1 MPNAGHR
8 RIAGLGSLSQDIARG
23 GTASDGRTMPG
34 EANFDIVIVGAG
46 SAGCTLAYRL
56 TEDPTIKV
64 LLLEAGRWDRDPW
77 IHIPLGWGRILQKR
91 LHDWMYFAEPSAT
104 MNGRRI
110 ECARGKVVGGS
121 SAINAMA
128 YYHGHRSDYDRW
140 AANRL
145 PGWDYAHVL
154 PYFRRAESWEG
165 GADTYRGGDGPL
177 TTCFSTFEDPLSEAF
192 LAAGR
197 TAGHPATDDYNGARA
212 EGFARIQM
220 TLRNGRRCSTATAY
234 LRPAMKR
241 ANLTVETGALVT
253 KVVMQGMR
261 ATGIEY
267 VRGGQARAA
276 NAGREVI
283 LAGGAINSPQLL
295 MLSGIGHPDELKAH
309 GIATRIPL
317 KGVGKNLLDHTSAAI
332 TFRRKEPG
340 PFARNMRLDRVALAL
355 AQAYLFGKGFASDL
369 PFGVTAFLKTRPQEP
384 VPDVQMLFWMGATN
398 TASPYLPP
406 FKHAFADSFSCR
418 AMPMRPSSRGYVA
431 LASADPTKHIRIHQ
445 NFLATDDDWRVM
457 RDGIRMIRDVVR
469 QPALAPFVDGEIT
482 PGAACNSDA
491 EVEAHVRAT
500 MGTVHHPVGTCMMG
514 PGSDDMAVVDG
525 DLRVI
530 GAEGL
535 RVVDASVMPDLIG
548 GATNAPV
555 IMIAEKASD
564 SIMGRPPLEPA
575 NV

>member
-1 MPNAGHR
+1 
-8 RIAGLGSLSQDIARG
+8 
-23 GTASDGRTMPG
+23 MPG
-34 EANFDIVIVGAG
+34 GAFDYVIVGAG

-56 TEDPTIKV
+56 SEDPANKV
-64 LLLEAGRWDRDPW
+64 LVLEAGGWDRDPW

-140 AANRL
+140 ASNRL
-145 PGWDYAHVL
+145 PGWSYADVL

-165 GADTYRGGDGPL
+165 GANTYHGGDGPL
-177 TTCFSTFEDPLSEAF
+177 TTRFSTFEDPLCEAF
-192 LAAGR
+192 LAAGAS
-197 TAGHPATDDYNGARA
+197 AGHPSTDDYNGSRQ
-212 EGFARIQM
+212 EGFGRIQT
-220 TLRNGRRCSTATAY
+220 TLRDGRRCSTATAY
-234 LRPAMKR
+234 LRPAMDR
-241 ANLTVETGALVT
+241 PNLTVETGALVT
-253 KVVMQGMR
+253 KVMMDGAR

-267 VRGGQARAA
+267 VQGGHARVARAD
-276 NAGREVI
+276 REVI
-283 LAGGAINSPQLL
+283 LSGGAINSPQLL
-295 MLSGIGHPDELKAH
+295 MLSGIGHPDELKTH
-309 GIATRIPL
+309 GISTRIPL
-317 KGVGKNLLDHTSAAI
+317 KGVGKNLLDHTSAPI

-355 AQAYLFGKGFASDL
+355 AQAYVFGKGFAADL

-398 TASPYLPP
+398 AASPYLPP
-406 FKHAFADSFSCR
+406 FKQAFADSFSCR
-418 AMPMRPSSRGYVA
+418 AMPMRPTSRGYVE
-431 LASADPTKHIRIHQ
+431 LASADPAQHIRIHQ
-445 NFLATDDDWRVM
+445 NFLSTEEEWRVM
-457 RDGIRMIRDVVR
+457 RDGIRMIREVVR
-469 QPALAPFVDGEIT
+469 QPSLASFVDGEIA
-482 PGAACNSDA
+482 PGADRTSDA
-491 EVEAHVRAT
+491 DIEAHVRAT

-514 PGSDDMAVVDG
+514 PVSDDMAVVDG

-564 SIMGRPPLEPA
+564 SLLGRRPLPPA

>member
-1 MPNAGHR
+1 M
-8 RIAGLGSLSQDIARG
+8 SS
-23 GTASDGRTMPG
+23 
-34 EANFDIVIVGAG
+34 FDFIVVGAG

-56 TEDPTIKV
+56 SEDPAVKV
-64 LLLEAGRWDRDPW
+64 LVLEAGGWDYDPW

-91 LHDWMYFAEPSAT
+91 LHDWMYFAEPCAT
-104 MNGRRI
+104 MDGRRI

-145 PGWDYAHVL
+145 PGWDYKHVL

-177 TTCFSTFEDPLSEAF
+177 TTRYTTFKDPLCEAF
-192 LAAGR
+192 MAAGKS
-197 TAGHPATDDYNGARA
+197 AGHPFTEDYNGAKQ
-212 EGFARIQM
+212 EGFAPIQM

-234 LRPAMKR
+234 LKPAMKR
-241 ANLTVETGALVT
+241 KNLTVELNALVT
-253 KVVMQGMR
+253 RIAMDGPR

-267 VRGGQARAA
+267 VQNGQTHVACAD
-276 NAGREVI
+276 REVI

-295 MLSGIGHPDELKAH
+295 MLSGIGHPDELKTH

-332 TFRRKEPG
+332 TFRRKQPG
-340 PFARNMRLDRVALAL
+340 PFQKNMRLDRVALAL
-355 AQAYLFGKGFASDL
+355 VQSYFLGKGFASDL

-384 VPDVQMLFWMGATN
+384 VPDMQMLFWMGATN
-398 TASPYLPP
+398 AASPYLPP
-406 FKHAFADSFSCR
+406 FKTAFADSFSCR
-418 AMPMRPSSRGYVA
+418 VMPMRPVSRGSVE
-431 LASADPTKHIRIHQ
+431 LASADPAQHIRIHQ
-445 NFLATDDDWRVM
+445 NFLGTEEEWRVM
-457 RDGIRMIRDVVR
+457 RDGIRMIREVVR
-469 QPALAPFVDGEIT
+469 QPALAPFFGGEIA
-482 PGAACNSDA
+482 PGADKTSDA
-491 EVEAHVRAT
+491 EIEKHVRAT

-514 PGSDDMAVVDG
+514 PASDDMAVVDG
-525 DLRVI
+525 ELRVI
-530 GAEGL
+530 GAQNL

-564 SIMGRPPLEPA
+564 SILGRPPLPPA